1 MEYVQT
7 VLVQI
12 EASAMDEASRPG
24 GLLAELGEHRSFL
37 RQQHGFQDMQISRS
51 INAEG
56 NVLLVVETRWQDDNS
71 LVEYE
76 THEPNVTSIVNKY
89 GELIVRD
96 SLQVLDMETVRT
108 EAARPV
114 DAATEVSERL
124 ALPLLVPLGV
134 LAFALLVIYGLSRI
148 YLEVNSDVATPLAAG
163 ISVGIL
169 AIAWYL
175 SSRPSIAAW
184 QVASISVAAA
194 ALLTGGALFAV
205 IDGGE
210 GEATGGTP
218 VTGASPTAAASPSA
232 PGALTLEMGDNF
244 FKFEGQE
251 EPTIPVKAGV
261 ETTIDLTNTGQAIHN
276 VRVFGA
282 DNELN
287 TPDDFVSEPNLIPA
301 GTAGKITFKLDQAG
315 TYDFHC
321 DFHPDL
327 MKGKIQA
334 E

>member
-1 MEYVQT
+1 
-7 VLVQI
+7 
-12 EASAMDEASRPG
+12 MDEASRPG

-76 THEPNVTSIVNKY
+76 THEPNVMSIVNKY
-89 GELIVRD
+89 PELIVRD

-114 DAATEVSERL
+114 DAATQVSERL

-205 IDGGE
+205 IEGDE

-218 VTGASPTAAASPSA
+218 TAAASPTAQPSPGT
-232 PGALTLEMGDNF
+232 PGALAVEMGDNF
-244 FKFEGQE
+244 FSFEGQN
-251 EPTIPVKAGV
+251 EPTIKAKVGV
-261 ETTIDLTNTGQAIHN
+261 ETTIDLTNVGVAIHN
-276 VRVFGA
+276 MRVFGA
-282 DNELN
+282 DNQPN
-287 TPDDFVSEPNLIPA
+287 TADDSVSDPNLFPA
-301 GTAGKITFKLDQAG
+301 GSTGKITFKLDQAG

-321 DFHPDL
+321 DFHLDL
-327 MKGKIQA
+327 MKGKIQV